1 MPKVHERPT
10 TLQPHISLA
19 RRRRRD
25 LLEAMTQ
32 LESAVAG
39 PSESEGWLERVD
51 DSLGDLVDALRAHI
65 EEVEGPDGLLA
76 QIIAEAPRLSAA
88 TDDFRREHFE
98 LLEACGRIEQV
109 ISGAQPT
116 TDHVIRRVRR
126 RVTSLLGRLTA
137 HRQRGSDLVYD
148 AYNVDIA
155 AAD

>member
-1 MPKVHERPT
+1 MAHRKSWQQVLVVLLGVLAACGPPPKKQDAPKATVERNAEAET
-10 TLQPHISLA
+10 EA
-19 RRRRRD
+19 RQIQ
-25 LLEAMTQ
+25 AI
-32 LESAVAG
+32 A
-39 PSESEGWLERVD
+39 
-51 DSLGDLVDALRAHI
+51 DALN
-65 EEVEGPDGLLA
+65 EY
-76 QIIAEAPRLSAA
+76 APAVHSCWARAA